1 MSDLTAIDIL
11 MGPDDAT
18 LARAR
23 EVNTRLRQSIP
34 DGFALD
40 DTHVPHITVLQR
52 YVRTADLDEVLGSV
66 EDTVGVADTA
76 GLTLRV
82 VAIRH
87 VEWGGQG
94 GAVFQLKPS
103 PPVLVFQARLL
114 TAVSPYVES
123 GGTPAA
129 FVTDGDG
136 AGINQTTLDW
146 VEHYVPNQIG
156 TQYIAHLTLGFATL
170 DDLKMIEAAPFEP
183 FAVRP
188 TSVAVYH
195 LGNNGTARTQLRAWT
210 L

>member
-1 MSDLTAIDIL
+1 MSDCTAIDIL
-11 MGPDDAT
+11 FNPDDAT

-23 EVNTRLRQSIP
+23 EVNARLRQSIP

-66 EDTVGVADTA
+66 ENTVRAADTA
-76 GLTLRV
+76 ELTLHAI
-82 VAIRH
+82 AIRH
-87 VEWGGQG
+87 VDWGGRG
-94 GAVFQLKPS
+94 GTVFQLTPN
-103 PPVLVFQARLL
+103 PPVLDFQARLL
-114 TAVSPYVES
+114 TAVTPYAES
-123 GGTPAA
+123 SGTPSA
-129 FVTDGDG
+129 FVTDEDG

-146 VEHYVPNQIG
+146 VEHYVPNQID
-156 TQYIAHLTLGFATL
+156 TQYIAHLTLGFAPL
-170 DDLKMIEAAPFEP
+170 DDLEVIEAAPFEP
-183 FAVRP
+183 FEVSP